1 MLKRINEFDTSDT
14 NVATNISKNGL
25 KFDDEEKKA
34 ERD

>member
-1 MLKRINEFDTSDT
+1 MFERINKFDTSDT
-14 NVATNISKNGL
+14 NVATKISMNGL